1 MKKNVTADQLE
12 YLKIIKDI
20 LEYKRKSNSRM
31 YQIIRE
37 TIHFENYDDKES
49 EWFNSSVKDY
59 YLKNK

>member
-1 MKKNVTADQLE
+1 MKKNVTNDQLK
-12 YLKIIKDI
+12 YIKDVMYV
-20 LEYKRKSNSRM
+20 LEKKGKSKSRM